1 MSAADLVH
9 VGGPTRE
16 VLFDLAA
23 GRVHAETAV
32 WLQQHVSGCALCQHL
47 MARITAAREALEPP
61 AEAPFARQRHLAEV
75 QHRLQARRS
84 NRRWLLFPIAS
95 AALAGVMAFVFIMK
109 RQAPPQ
115 PTALAPPLSCTI
127 VARAGEASI
136 EAGGK
141 AAAGAPLAAGQS
153 LTAQANARVLAHW
166 GEATVEVEGG
176 ETGARVRW
184 EAGERGERRLHLER
198 GRVLLDVNP
207 LPSGTTLAVITD
219 DARVTVH
226 GTRFLVEKGKHGTTV
241 ACDRGLVRVASR
253 GASAAV
259 DVAAG
264 SRLATGGVEPI
275 ASDETTALDR
285 IGRWPTAP
293 ERTSGTLEVLAD
305 VAAAEIVVDGEPVGV
320 TPLSISMAPGT
331 HKLHVSAP
339 GRLPIEQTV
348 EVAADATTT
357 IHAELRSILEEE
369 TAAPRRG
376 APDLLTQARALVF
389 SGSYERALAVLAQLR
404 RKSPPAPVLAR
415 ATLLEAQTYR
425 LQRRPEQAL
434 ALFERVARGS
444 GHEAE
449 QARYLLAQTLAR
461 DLSDPKRA
469 TAAWQTALKR
479 FPQGMFHE
487 EEIYRLGESQLAA
500 DQPLEGI
507 RTLSHY
513 VKDFPKGS
521 HAEDAHLLV
530 ASAERDRLND
540 CAEAVVHFR
549 AVATAGGRR
558 APQASI
564 AEARCLRSLGRL
576 PEARTA
582 YLRYLSQAPRGR
594 FAEEA
599 RAQAQV
605 RRSGVD

>member
-9 VGGPTRE
+9 AGGPTRE

-32 WLQQHVSGCALCQHL
+32 WLEQHVSGCVLCQHL

-61 AEAPFARQRHLAEV
+61 AETPFARQRHIAEV
-75 QHRLQARRS
+75 QHRLQARRAD
-84 NRRWLLFPIAS
+84 RRWLLFPIAS
-95 AALAGVMAFVFIMK
+95 AAFAAITALVFIVT
-109 RQAPPQ
+109 RHAPRT
-115 PTALAPPLSCTI
+115 PTTLAPQLGCTI
-127 VARAGEASI
+127 LARAGEASL
-136 EAGGK
+136 EGGGK
-141 AAAGAPLAAGQS
+141 LGAGASLAAGQAM
-153 LTAQANARVLAHW
+153 TAQVHARVLARW

-184 EAGERGERRLHLER
+184 EAGAERRLHLER
-198 GRVLLDVNP
+198 GRVLIDVNP
-207 LPSGTTLAVITD
+207 LPVGATLAVVTD

-226 GTRFLVEKGKHGTTV
+226 GTRFLVEKGEHGTTV

-253 GASAAV
+253 GASAV

-264 SRLATGGVEPI
+264 SRLASAGVEPI
-275 ASDETTALDR
+275 ASDEATALDR
-285 IGRWPTAP
+285 IGRWPSAP
-293 ERTSGTLEVLAD
+293 ERASGTLEVLAD

-320 TPLSISMAPGT
+320 APLSISIAPGT

-339 GRLPIEQTV
+339 GRLPVEQTV
-348 EVAADATTT
+348 EVAADVTTT
-357 IHAELRSILEEE
+357 VRAELRSILEEE
-369 TAAPRRG
+369 TTTPRRG
-376 APDLLTQARALVF
+376 APDLLAQARALVF

-404 RKSPPAPVLAR
+404 RKSAPAPVLAR

-469 TAAWQTALKR
+469 TAAWQAALKR
-479 FPQGMFHE
+479 FPHGMFHE
-487 EEIYRLGESQLAA
+487 EEIYRLGETQLAA
-500 DQPLEGI
+500 EQTLEGI

-594 FAEEA
+594 FADEA

-605 RRSGVD
+605 RRPGVD